1 MALLKVVPTKT
12 NLLRLKRELVF
23 AQEGYELLEQKRQIL
38 VAELMALMDKT
49 IEAQEKME
57 KALSQAYE
65 AFQKALILT
74 GKRHLEHISPAV
86 NFRTEVLIHSKRVM
100 GVSLPQIE
108 VKTEDIAPYFSPG
121 ETSLWVEETIAR
133 FKLALLEIAK
143 LAEMRISLMRLA
155 EEVRKTMR
163 RVNALEKIAIPNYQE
178 TIKYIQDTLEEAERG
193 MISALKQVKRRL
205 EQRNSISP

>member
-49 IEAQEKME
+49 IEAQERME
-57 KALSQAYE
+57 KALNEAYV
-65 AFQKALILT
+65 AFQKALLFT
-74 GKRHLEHISPAV
+74 GKRKLEHISPAI

-100 GVSLPQIE
+100 GVSLPRIE
-108 VKTEDIAPYFSPG
+108 IKTEDISPYFGPG
-121 ETSLWVEETIAR
+121 DTSLWVEETISR

-163 RVNALEKIAIPNYQE
+163 RVNALEKIAIPAYLE

-205 EQRNSISP
+205 EKERA

>member
-57 KALSQAYE
+57 KALHQAYE
-65 AFQKALILT
+65 AFQKALIFSGERNL
-74 GKRHLEHISPAV
+74 KQISPGV
-86 NFRTEVLIHSKRVM
+86 NFRTEVMIHSTRVM
-100 GVSLPQIE
+100 GVSLPKIE
-108 VKTEDIAPYFSPG
+108 VKTEDIAPYFSAG
-121 ETSLWVEETIAR
+121 DTSLWVEETIAR

-163 RVNALEKIAIPNYQE
+163 RVNALEKIAIPAYQE

-205 EQRNSISP
+205 EKERA